1 VNNDSLLRSR
11 SGTRGALTT
20 EATAA
25 TTTATEATTA
35 STVTTE
41 TRTVLTVELRA
52 TLMLD
57 LALACLHGVGND
69 LLRKVEVATE
79 VNDALLSESPVVP
92 APAEGLLHV
101 AAALEGLHHL
111 DELQVLHLADEVVLG
126 GKEVLLGDHDTL
138 TEEVSVHEV
147 AVLLGND
154 HRQQTKTKTHKTK
167 KRAEKERKKKTEKK
181 KL

>member
-1 VNNDSLLRSR
+1 V
-11 SGTRGALTT
+11 
-20 EATAA
+20 EIAA
-25 TTTATEATTA
+25 K
-35 STVTTE
+35 
-41 TRTVLTVELRA
+41 
-52 TLMLD
+52 
-57 LALACLHGVGND
+57 VGD
-69 LLRKVEVATE
+69 T
-79 VNDALLSESPVVP
+79 LLSESPVVP
-92 APAEGLLHV
+92 VPAEGLLNV
-101 AAALEGLHHL
+101 AAALQALHDL
-111 DELQVLHLADEVVLG
+111 DELEVANLADEVVLG